1 MRAAGVRWGAGVD
14 SPAREMVIWRGMSD
28 ALLTALHDP
37 QLRPF
42 LPLVYVAW
50 ADGELDDDELVALR
64 ERLAAQPW
72 LAPAARAALAEWFD
86 PRRPPSPAA
95 LQGALAE
102 VRRAAGTMD
111 PAAARSLAEIGAA
124 MAGDP
129 ELAEQT
135 RAAIAAIEAALG
147 LTAEER
153 GERGQP
159 AAPRAPALDVA
170 ALSRLLDGPRA
181 GALAEVRAFL
191 ADPRHR
197 AGFGL
202 TTAEQRAQ
210 CQAWLIELAARGFG
224 RDAFPGVTSD
234 APDIAPFLARFE
246 GLAFGD
252 LSLLIKFGVQFGLF
266 GGSLY
271 HLGSERH
278 RALLPDVAAL
288 RLCGCFAMS
297 ETGHGSNVADL
308 ETTARYDEASGEFE
322 IHTPRES
329 ARKDWIGGAATYA
342 RMATVF
348 AQLEV
353 AGVSHGVHAFLLTI
367 RDEQGRL
374 LPGVHAAD
382 AGRKRGLNGVDNG
395 KLWFDRVR
403 VPRTAMLDRF
413 ARVTEAGVYESEIP
427 SPGRR
432 FFTMLGTLVGGRV
445 SIAGAAVSAAKVG
458 LAVAIR
464 YAAVRRQFGPPHA
477 PETTILD
484 YPAHQ
489 RRLLP
494 ALATTY
500 ALHFAT
506 AALQV
511 RFAAGAADGR
521 EIEAMAAGLKAY
533 ASWHATRTLQDCRE
547 CCGGQGY
554 LSINRIAV
562 LMDDVD
568 VFTTFEGDNTVLQQ
582 LVAKGLLTAFKQQFA
597 GSRFTGLLRH
607 VARRAATAVLEK
619 NPIVT
624 RLTDAAHLRDREFH
638 AAAFRYREERLLQTA
653 AQRVR
658 KRLSA
663 GVDGHHAVM
672 VVQEHLLALAHAH
685 TERVVFDAFA
695 EGVRGCA
702 DEGLR
707 GWLERLCDL
716 FALSRLAADMGWFV
730 EDGYVEPWKARA
742 IRKEVERLCGEVREA
757 AVDLVDAFGI
767 PDTCLAAPIAFGEAL
782 T

>member
-1 MRAAGVRWGAGVD
+1 M
-14 SPAREMVIWRGMSD
+14 IWRGMSD

-64 ERLAAQPW
+64 DRLAAQPW
-72 LAPAARAALAEWFD
+72 VAPAARAALQAWFD
-86 PRRPPSPAA
+86 PARPPSPSA
-95 LQGALAE
+95 LQAALAE

-111 PAAARSLAEIGAA
+111 PGAARSLAEIGAA
-124 MAGDP
+124 MGGDP

-135 RAAIAAIEAALG
+135 RGAIAEIEAALG
-147 LTAEER
+147 LSAEVR
-153 GERGQP
+153 ADAGEPAVARARVLDP
-159 AAPRAPALDVA
+159 AALQAV
-170 ALSRLLDGPRA
+170 LDGSRA
-181 GALAEVRAFL
+181 AVLAEVREFL

-197 AGFGL
+197 ASFGL
-202 TTAEQRAQ
+202 ATAEQRAL
-210 CQAWLIELAARGFG
+210 CHGWLQELAARGFG
-224 RDAFPGVTSD
+224 RDAFPGVTS
-234 APDIAPFLARFE
+234 ATPDIAGFVARFE

-252 LSLLIKFGVQFGLF
+252 MSLLVKFGVQYGLF
-266 GGSLY
+266 GGSIY

-278 RALLPDVAAL
+278 RALLPAVVSL
-288 RLCGCFAMS
+288 ELIGCFAMS

-308 ETTARYDEASGEFE
+308 ETTARYDAATDSFE

-353 AGVSHGVHAFLLTI
+353 GGEVHGVHAFLVDI
-367 RDEQGRL
+367 RDAAGQL

-382 AGRKRGLNGVDNG
+382 AGHKLGLNGVDNG

-403 VPRTAMLDRF
+403 VPRAAMLDRF
-413 ARVTEAGVYESEIP
+413 ARVSDTGQYESEIP

-477 PETTILD
+477 AETTILD

-494 ALATTY
+494 ALAGTY
-500 ALHFAT
+500 ALHFA
-506 AALQV
+506 AAQLQV
-511 RFAAGAADGR
+511 RYAAGGADTR

-562 LMDDVD
+562 LKDDVD
-568 VFTTFEGDNTVLQQ
+568 VFTTFEGDNTVLLQ
-582 LVAKGLLTAFKQQFA
+582 LVAKGLLTEYKQQFA

-624 RLTDAAHLRDREFH
+624 RLTDAGHLRDRGFH
-638 AAAFRYREERLLQTA
+638 AAAFRYREERLLQTV
-653 AQRVR
+653 AQRMR
-658 KRLSA
+658 KRLAA
-663 GVDGHHAVM
+663 GLDGHHAVM
-672 VVQEHLLALAHAH
+672 AVQEHLLALAHAH
-685 TERVVFDAFA
+685 VERQVFDAFA
-695 EGVRGCA
+695 AGVLACTDA
-702 DEGLR
+702 GLR

-716 FALSRLAADMGWFV
+716 YALSRLAADMAWFV

-742 IRKEVERLCGEVREA
+742 IRKEVERLCGEVRAA

-767 PDTCLAAPIAFGEAL
+767 PDSCLAAPIAFGEAL
-782 T
+782 I

>member
-1 MRAAGVRWGAGVD
+1 MPD
-14 SPAREMVIWRGMSD
+14 T
-28 ALLTALHDP
+28 LLTALHDP

-50 ADGELDDDELVALR
+50 ADGELDDDELAALR
-64 ERLAAQPW
+64 ERLTAQPW
-72 LAPAARAALAEWFD
+72 LAPDVRAVLAACFD
-86 PRRPPSPAA
+86 PGRPPSPSA
-95 LQGALAE
+95 LQATLAE

-111 PAAARSLAEIGAA
+111 PAAARSLAEVGAA

-129 ELAEQT
+129 ALAERT
-135 RAAIAAIEAALG
+135 RAAIAEIEAALG
-147 LTAEER
+147 LTAEGCEAPR
-153 GERGQP
+153 PAPVPPPARAFDP
-159 AAPRAPALDVA
+159 AALQAV
-170 ALSRLLDGPRA
+170 LDGPRA
-181 GALAEVRAFL
+181 AALAEVRAFL
-191 ADPRHR
+191 AEPAHR
-197 AGFGL
+197 ASFGL
-202 TTAEQRAQ
+202 TTAEQREV
-210 CQAWLIELAARGFG
+210 CHAWLHELAARGFG
-224 RDAFPGVTSD
+224 RDAFPGVTTD
-234 APDIAPFLARFE
+234 APDVAPFVARFE

-252 LSLLIKFGVQFGLF
+252 LSLLVKFGVQFGLF

-271 HLGSERH
+271 HLGSARH
-278 RALLPDVAAL
+278 RALLADVAAL
-288 RLCGCFAMS
+288 RRVGCFAMS
-297 ETGHGSNVADL
+297 ETGHGSNVAGL
-308 ETTARYDEASGEFE
+308 ETTARYDPATDEFE

-329 ARKDWIGGAATYA
+329 ARKDWIGGAAAYA

-353 AGVSHGVHAFLLTI
+353 AGEVHGVHAFLVDI

-374 LPGVHAAD
+374 RPGVHAAD
-382 AGRKRGLNGVDNG
+382 AGHKMGLGGVDNG

-403 VPRTAMLDRF
+403 VPRSAMLDRF
-413 ARVTEAGVYESEIP
+413 ARVTAAGAYESEIP

-445 SIAGAAVSAAKVG
+445 SIAGAAVSVAKVG

-464 YAAVRRQFGPPHA
+464 YAARRRQFGPPGG

-500 ALHFAT
+500 ALHFAVQ
-506 AALQV
+506 ALQA
-511 RFAAGAADGR
+511 RYAAGGDGR
-521 EIEAMAAGLKAY
+521 EVEAMAAGLKAY
-533 ASWHATRTLQDCRE
+533 ASWHTTRTLQDCRE

-562 LMDDVD
+562 LMADSD
-568 VFTTFEGDNTVLQQ
+568 VFTTFEGDNTVLLQ

-597 GSRFTGLLRH
+597 GARFTGMLRH

-624 RLTDAAHLRDREFH
+624 RMTDAGHLRDLEFH

-653 AQRVR
+653 AQRMR

-663 GVDGHHAVM
+663 GQDGHDAATA
-672 VVQEHLLALAHAH
+672 VQEHLLALAHAH
-685 TERVVFDAFA
+685 VERVVFDAFA
-695 EGVRGCA
+695 AGVRGCA
-702 DEGLR
+702 DPALQ
-707 GWLERLCDL
+707 GWLARLCEL
-716 FALSRLAADMGWFV
+716 HALSRLTADMAWFV
-730 EDGYVEPWKARA
+730 EDGYVESWKARA
-742 IRKEVERLCGEVREA
+742 IREEVERLCAEVRAA

-767 PDTCLAAPIAFGEAL
+767 PDACLAAPIAFGEAL